1 MPCRTLNYSIGAVD
15 PAGEVIVI
23 ANGSYAGANITKSV
37 KINVPS
43 GVVAF
48 SALPITVNAGPTD
61 VVVLRGLTLK
71 AFGPGTGTAIRL
83 TSGARLYVEECV
95 IDGWSD
101 GIIVDVPAQVFI
113 TGTTVR
119 NAAFNGAAFAA
130 GDITVEKSRFEGNG
144 FAGVNVFGGVL
155 SMRDCVVASNGSAAN
170 GAGVAAQGGV
180 VNVESTLLTKNEPVA
195 VFAAG
200 AVSIARLSHSVIT
213 ASTWG
218 LYNAG
223 GGAVIESFGNNLLR
237 GNATDT
243 LGTITTV
250 TLQ

>member
-48 SALPITVNAGPTD
+48 SALPITVNAAPAD

-71 AFGPGTGTAIRL
+71 AFVPGTGTAIQIN
-83 TSGARLYVEECV
+83 SGAKVYVEECV
-95 IDGWSD
+95 IDGWND
-101 GIIVDVPAQVFI
+101 GVVVNSPAQVFI

-119 NAAFNGAAFAA
+119 NTADNGVVSYA
-130 GDITVEKSRFEGNG
+130 GEITIEKSRLEGNA

-155 SMRDCVVASNGSAAN
+155 SMRDCVIAANGSPVN

-180 VNVESTLLTKNEPVA
+180 LNVESTLLTKNEPSA
-195 VFAAG
+195 VFAGG

-223 GGAVIESFGNNLLR
+223 GGAVIESFGNNFLR
-237 GNATDT
+237 GNGTDSF
-243 LGTITTV
+243 GTITTV